1 MADTYRKIEKIK
13 RKLPPNEIRVERN
26 VDIGRYLKR
35 AHYLLNETDTQT
47 VVI

>member
-1 MADTYRKIEKIK
+1 MADAYKKMKKIQET
-13 RKLPPNEIRVERN
+13 LPPFVIRVERN